1 MKSIIMPLLCA
12 TFFLPVIVFPSSADA
27 APAHD
32 AGARF
37 GDVEGI
43 EWILLELRRGAETV
57 HMDRENLAGYGFG
70 EIFTIRFEGGRA
82 SGMGAP
88 NRFFGPYTAGGNRA
102 LSIGS
107 GNGAMAS
114 TLMMPLV
121 EPEVLREHEY
131 FAYLSRVIRWDLRGG
146 NLELFTSSEDGAETV
161 LVFGPK

>member
-1 MKSIIMPLLCA
+1 MKRITVVLLCA
-12 TFFLPVIVFPSSADA
+12 AFFLPAIVFPSVAAA

-32 AGARF
+32 AAARF
-37 GDVEGI
+37 GDVEGR
-43 EWILLELRRGAETV
+43 EWLLLEIRRGAETV
-57 HMDRENLAGYGFG
+57 NMDRENLAEYGFG
-70 EIFTIRFEGGRA
+70 EIYTIQFENGRV

-88 NRFFGPYTAGGNRA
+88 NRFFGPYTVGSNRS
-102 LSIGS
+102 LRIGS
-107 GNGAMAS
+107 ADGAMAS

-131 FAYLSRVIRWDLRGG
+131 FAYLSRVARWDLRQG